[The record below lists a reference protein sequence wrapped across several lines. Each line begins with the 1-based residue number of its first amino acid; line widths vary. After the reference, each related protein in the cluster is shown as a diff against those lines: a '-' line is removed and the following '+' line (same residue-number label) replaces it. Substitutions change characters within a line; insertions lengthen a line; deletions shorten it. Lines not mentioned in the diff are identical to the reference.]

1 MHRSTRS
8 PGAQKRQDNCACNC
22 AYKGQSRIRSPGGSC
37 VNYEVQPEP
46 RQKTALQADQRNRT
60 PGENNAT
67 HTCDTT
73 TTRAPGVQ
81 QANTRNYARS
91 KVGLVKNIKR
101 YVISR
106 VNKPAAEFDNN
117 STFQVEM
124 WVVVGK
130 SRSRYTYLWAPTN
143 LFVLL
148 CCYQILTS
156 EHLSSDVQYRY

>member
-1 MHRSTRS
+1 MS
-8 PGAQKRQDNCACNC
+8 
-22 AYKGQSRIRSPGGSC
+22 
-37 VNYEVQPEP
+37 YEVQQEP
-46 RQKTALQADQRNRT
+46 RQETALQADQRNRT
-60 PGENNAT
+60 PGEYKRAT

-81 QANTRNYARS
+81 QANTRNNARS

-130 SRSRYTYLWAPTN
+130 SRSRYTYL
-143 LFVLL
+143 
-148 CCYQILTS
+148 
-156 EHLSSDVQYRY
+156 